1 MLSEREVVER
11 AASRLMEVR
20 RVTLERLVNLLID
33 NHFLTRDAVIAE
45 VDRLRLKAQ
54 RQAVARVGTVGAHD
68 AIRRHDA
75 VVQSLGHLLFYLRF
89 ERCPNVMIGEE
100 RRLCE
105 RLGAEIAR
113 REKLRS
119 SRGSS
124 AQGFSSRR
132 NAASGAAVG

>member
-1 MLSEREVVER
+1 VLSEPELIER
-11 AASRLMEVR
+11 AGSRLVEVR

-33 NHFLTRDAVIAE
+33 NHFLTRDAVISE
-45 VDRLRLKAQ
+45 VDRRRLKAQ
-54 RQAVARVGTVGAHD
+54 HRAVARVGRVRAHE

-89 ERCPNVMIGEE
+89 ERCPNAMTGEE

-105 RLGAEIAR
+105 RLGVEIAR

-119 SRGSS
+119 SRGSLNQV
-124 AQGFSSRR
+124 AI
-132 NAASGAAVG
+132 